1 MKIID
6 IHTHVYPEKIA
17 RKATLSVCDFYDIR
31 SDNTGTTAELL
42 EKGSRAGIEKYLILP
57 VAVRPEQVVAINAF
71 IKGECD
77 AHSEFV
83 GFGTVHAGM
92 EDIVGEIEHIRSLGL
107 RGVKMHP
114 DTQGFNIDDERL
126 YPMYEEIE
134 GRMPVY
140 LHTGDFRYDYSH
152 PRRLRR
158 VLEDFP
164 RLQAVAAHFGGWSVQ
179 DEAQEYLRDT
189 DCLVDVSSS
198 LMFISPEKAVEYIR
212 AFGADRVMFGSD
224 FPLWDPD
231 VEFERFMALPIT
243 DDEREQIA
251 YGTAAELLGL

>member
-17 RKATLSVCDFYDIR
+17 RKATLSVCDFYGIG

-42 EKGSRAGIEKYLILP
+42 EKGSRIGIEKYLILP
-57 VAVRPEQVVAINAF
+57 VAVRPEQVVGINEF
-71 IKGECD
+71 IKSECD

-92 EDIVGEIEHIRSLGL
+92 DNITGEVEHIKSLGL

-114 DTQGFNIDDERL
+114 DTQLFNIDDERL

-134 GRMPVY
+134 GRLPVY
-140 LHTGDFRYDYSH
+140 LHTGDYRYDFSH

-158 VLEDFP
+158 VLDDFP
-164 RLQAVAAHFGGWSVQ
+164 KLQVVAAHLGGWSVQ
-179 DEAQEYLRDT
+179 DVAQEYLRDT
-189 DCLVDVSSS
+189 EVLVDVSSS
-198 LMFISPEKAVEYIR
+198 LMFMSPEKAVEYIR
-212 AFGADRVMFGSD
+212 AFGTHRVMFGSD

-231 VEFERFMALPIT
+231 KEFERFMSLPLT
-243 DDEREQIA
+243 DYEKEQIA
-251 YGTAAELLGL
+251 YTTAANFLGL

>member
-17 RKATLSVCDFYDIR
+17 RKATLSVCDFYDIS
-31 SDNTGTTAELL
+31 SDNTGTSAELL
-42 EKGSRAGIEKYLILP
+42 EKGSRVRIEKYLILP
-57 VAVRPEQVVAINAF
+57 VAVRPDQVVGINEF
-71 IKGECD
+71 IKTECN
-77 AHSEFV
+77 AHSEFI

-92 EDIVGEIEHIRSLGL
+92 EDIVGEVEHIRSLGL

-114 DTQGFNIDDERL
+114 DTQMFNIDDDRL

-134 GRMPVY
+134 GKMPVY
-140 LHTGDFRYDYSH
+140 LHTGDYRYDYSH

-158 VLEDFP
+158 VLDDFP
-164 RLQAVAAHFGGWSVQ
+164 KLQAVAAHFGGWSVFE
-179 DEAQEYLRDT
+179 DAQEYLSDT
-189 DCLVDVSSS
+189 DCLVDLSSS

-212 AFGADRVMFGSD
+212 AFGTERVMFGSD

-231 VEFERFMALPIT
+231 VEFERFMTLPLT

-251 YGTAAELLGL
+251 YGTAAEFLGL